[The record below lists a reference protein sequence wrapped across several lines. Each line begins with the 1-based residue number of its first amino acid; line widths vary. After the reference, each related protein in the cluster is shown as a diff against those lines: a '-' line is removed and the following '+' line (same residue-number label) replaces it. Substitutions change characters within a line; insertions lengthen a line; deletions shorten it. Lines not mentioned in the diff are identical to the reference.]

1 MYSALRID
9 CCFCG
14 SSVVFYSPS
23 GFRNKFHL
31 TPAAGIPTPVSTA
44 SRARIVKHVKILCI
58 FLADVCQ
65 KNAHGR
71 GYGLWQSAY
80 FKTTNCMSCQSSTS
94 YRSSLVF
101 RHGRNT
107 NCESEILV
115 SLLKCISCSSN

>member
-14 SSVVFYSPS
+14 SSDVIYSPS
-23 GFRNKFHL
+23 GFRNKFHF

-44 SRARIVKHVKILCI
+44 SRARIVKHVKTLCI
-58 FLADVCQ
+58 VFAD
-65 KNAHGR
+65 AHGR
-71 GYGLWQSAY
+71 GCDLWQSAY
-80 FKTTNCMSCQSSTS
+80 FKTTNCRSCQSSTS

-101 RHGRNT
+101 RHGINT
-107 NCESEILV
+107 NCESEVLV